1 MKNETTVLAQQEKQE
16 IIDRALQES
25 VGGGSEGSIDW
36 CGISCSIFS
45 MDVCNIDLC
54 RISF

>member
-1 MKNETTVLAQQEKQE
+1 MKNETTVIAQQEKQE

-25 VGGGSEGSIDW
+25 VGGGNEGSVDV
-36 CGISCSIFS
+36 CGINCSIFS
-45 MDVCNIDLC
+45 MDVCRIDIC

>member
-1 MKNETTVLAQQEKQE
+1 MKNETTIIAQQEKQE

-25 VGGGSEGSIDW
+25 VGGGNEGSVDV

-45 MDVCNIDLC
+45 INVCNIDIC